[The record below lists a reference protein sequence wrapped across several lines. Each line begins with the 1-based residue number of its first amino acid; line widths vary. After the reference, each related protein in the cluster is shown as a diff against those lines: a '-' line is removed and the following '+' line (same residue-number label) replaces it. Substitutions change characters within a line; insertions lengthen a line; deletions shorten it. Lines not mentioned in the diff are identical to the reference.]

1 MPDVTGIDKTFD
13 YVVPDA
19 WAAANK
25 ARVQVGSIVRFDL
38 GGRRLRGWVVAND
51 VEPAAGVKLRALTK
65 VTGYGPPADV
75 VDLTEWAARRWVG
88 HRSRLL
94 VAASPAKAITRL
106 PPVRPH
112 KRLGE
117 QAADVERA
125 FSVDRAVV
133 RLAPRGESLPY
144 GLAAARRGNALILV
158 PNAQRAT
165 WLSRKLANEGAA
177 VAQLPGG
184 YARALAGATVVGGRS
199 AAWAPVADLA
209 AVVVFDEH
217 DEVYQDERT
226 PTWNARDV
234 AIERARRAGVPC
246 VLVSPSP
253 SLEALEWGELFAPER
268 SVERAGWPRVEV
280 IDRRNDDKAR
290 TGLFSDAVVR
300 AVRDDGPVVLVLNRK
315 GRARLLAC
323 SGCGEMA
330 WCDECSRALIQ
341 QDDDHLHCTSCGKTR
356 PVVCEHCGGSV
367 FKRIRMGVGRAR
379 EELEALA
386 GRPVVEVTGADDDD
400 ADWGDADVF
409 VGTEAVL
416 HRVKKAKTVVFL
428 DFDQELAGLR
438 YRASEQAFGLLV
450 RAARLLGNRADGG
463 RLLVQTRKPEHEV
476 LTAAVRSDPATLV
489 DAERTRRQTLT
500 LPPYAAMATI
510 SGAGGPEFVATLP
523 ADPTVSLLGPLD
535 DRWLVKAPDH
545 ETLSDYLLA
554 GERPTARLRVE
565 VDPLRV

>member
-1 MPDVTGIDKTFD
+1 MPDDWTE
-13 YVVPDA
+13 
-19 WAAANK
+19 ANK
-25 ARVQVGSIVRFDL
+25 ARVRVGSIVRFDL
-38 GGRRLRGWVVAND
+38 GMRRLRGWVVADD
-51 VEPAAGVKLRALTK
+51 VEPTAGVNLRALTK
-65 VTGYGPPADV
+65 VTGYGPPEDV
-75 VDLTEWAARRWVG
+75 VELTEWAADRWVG

-94 VAASPAKAITRL
+94 VAATPAKAITRL
-106 PPVRPH
+106 PAVRPR
-112 KRLGE
+112 KPVAE
-117 QAADVERA
+117 QAALVERA
-125 FSVDRAVV
+125 FAVDRAVV

-144 GLAAARRGNALILV
+144 ALAAARRGNALILV
-158 PNAQRAT
+158 PSAQRAT
-165 WLSRKLANEGAA
+165 WLSRRLANEGAA
-177 VAQLPGG
+177 VAQMPDGW
-184 YARALAGATVVGGRS
+184 ARAAAGATVVGGRS
-199 AAWAPVADLA
+199 AAWAPMADLA

-253 SLEALEWGELFAPER
+253 SLEALEWGELFAPDR

-280 IDRRNDDKAR
+280 VDRRNDDKAR
-290 TGLFSDAVVR
+290 TGLFSDKVVR
-300 AVRDDGPVVLVLNRK
+300 AVRDEGPVVLVLNRK

-330 WCDECSRALIQ
+330 WCDDCSRALIQ
-341 QDDDHLHCTSCGKTR
+341 QDDDHLLCTSCGTTR

-386 GRPVVEVTGADDDD
+386 GRPVVEVTGADDDQST
-400 ADWGDADVF
+400 WGDADIF

-450 RAARLLGNRADGG
+450 RAARLLGNRSEGG

-476 LTAAVRSDPATLV
+476 LAAAVGSDPATLV
-489 DAERTRRQTLT
+489 EAERTRRQALS
-500 LPPYAAMATI
+500 LPPYSAMATI
-510 SGAGGPEFVATLP
+510 SGAGGAEFVATLP
-523 ADPTVSLLGPLD
+523 TDSTVALLGPLD
-535 DRWLVKAPDH
+535 DRWLVKAIDH
-545 ETLSDYLLA
+545 ATLSEYLLA
-554 GERPTARLRVE
+554 GERPSARLRIE